1 MTYIVFIAIP
11 VHMIK
16 NQSLR
21 LKITDIASK
30 VMFVIITMIIFIK
43 LFLIE
48 ESTGESFGVYM
59 KTVTDE
65 DTGLSSQETDIFGTF
80 IFEIVALYSYAT
92 IYYVTHLI
100 KIRSLL

>member
-11 VHMIK
+11 LHIIK
-16 NQSLR
+16 KQTLR
-21 LKITDIASK
+21 LKITEIASQ
-30 VMFVIITMIIFIK
+30 VMFVYTTLIIFVK

-48 ESTGESFGVYM
+48 ESIGESFGVYM
-59 KTVTDE
+59 KTETDL
-65 DTGLSSQETDIFGTF
+65 DTGLSSQVTDILGTF
-80 IFEIVALYSYAT
+80 TFEIVAICSYAT